1 MSRSGAIVTGGSRGI
16 GRATALRLAG
26 DGFPVA
32 VGYAQNGEQAEKVV
46 AEIRRAGGRAEPFR
60 VDVADDR
67 SVDAMFAAAVKSFGG
82 IDVVVNSAGVLTKM
96 AIATADPDDFDHLF
110 AVNARGAFNV
120 LSAAA
125 RSVRDGGR
133 IIMISTSA
141 IGANNPEYGPYAAS
155 KAAVEVMARHLAHEL
170 RGRGITV
177 NSIAPGP
184 TATDMFYETRT
195 PEQAAALTR
204 LPPLE
209 RLGTP
214 EDVAGVASFL
224 AGPDGGW
231 VNAQVIRANGGY
243 V

>member
-1 MSRSGAIVTGGSRGI
+1 MKQNVAIVTGGSRGI
-16 GRATALRLAG
+16 GRAIALRLAG
-26 DGFPVA
+26 DGYAVA
-32 VGYAQNGEQAEKVV
+32 VGYAQNEALAENVA
-46 AEIRRAGGRAEPFR
+46 AEIRAAGGRAEPFR
-60 VDVADDR
+60 VEVADDR
-67 SVDAMFAAAVKSFGG
+67 SVDTLFAAVVERLGR
-82 IDVVVNSAGVLTKM
+82 IDVVVNSAGVLAKLP
-96 AIATADPDDFDHLF
+96 IATADPDEFDHLF
-110 AVNARGAFNV
+110 AVNTRGAFNV

-125 RSVRDGGR
+125 RCLGEGGR

-170 RGRGITV
+170 RGRGVTV
-177 NSIAPGP
+177 NSVAPGP
-184 TATDMFYETRT
+184 TATDMFFETRT
-195 PEQAAALTR
+195 EKQVTAQTM

-214 EDVAGVASFL
+214 EDVARVVSFL